1 MELNNFIISIENG
14 IGLLKVNRPK
24 VLNAFNTETVLE
36 LEKAIESLNCDDNV
50 KVIIITGEGEKAFIA
65 GADIAEMCDMDSL
78 QARKFS
84 HAGQRVLSKI
94 ENIEKPVIAAING
107 FALGGG
113 CELALACDIRIAS
126 EKAKIGLPEVTLGVI
141 PGFAGTQRLARVCGP
156 GIAKELVFSGAMID
170 AQRAERIGL
179 VNRVVAPESLMEEAE
194 KLAKKIMAN
203 GPLAVRISKTVI
215 NRGLDSNFQTGSAY
229 EAEAFSVCFS
239 TKEPKTGMSAFLEKR
254 KAEW

>member
-1 MELNNFIISIENG
+1 MELNNFLMSVEGG
-14 IGLLKVNRPK
+14 IGWLKVNRPK

-36 LEKAIESLNCDDNV
+36 LEKAIEAFGNDDEV
-50 KVIIITGEGEKAFIA
+50 KVIIITGEGEKAFVA
-65 GADIAEMCDMDSL
+65 GADISQMRTMDSL
-78 QARKFS
+78 QARTFS
-84 HAGQRVLSKI
+84 QDGQRVLAKI

-126 EKAKIGLPEVTLGVI
+126 EKAKIGLPEVTLGII

-156 GIAKELVFSGAMID
+156 GIAKELVFSGGMID
-170 AQRAERIGL
+170 AQQAERIGL
-179 VNRVVAPESLMEEAE
+179 VNRVVSAESLLEEVE
-194 KLAKKIMAN
+194 KLAKKIMGN
-203 GPLAVRISKTVI
+203 GPLAVRIAKTVI

-229 EAEAFSVCFS
+229 EAEAFGVCFS
-239 TKEPKTGMSAFLEKR
+239 TVEPKEGMTAFLEKR

>member
-1 MELNNFIISIENG
+1 MEFNNFIISITDG

-36 LEKAIESLNCDDNV
+36 LEKAIEALDNDDTV
-50 KVIIITGEGEKAFIA
+50 KVIIITGEGEKAFVA
-65 GADIAEMCDMDSL
+65 GADIAEMRDMNSL
-78 QARKFS
+78 QARNFS
-84 HAGQRVLSKI
+84 QTGQRVLAKI

-126 EKAKIGLPEVTLGVI
+126 EKAKLGLPEVTLGVF
-141 PGFAGTQRLARVCGP
+141 PGFAGTQRLARLCGP
-156 GIAKELVFSGAMID
+156 GKAKELIFSGVMID
-170 AQRAERIGL
+170 ALQAEKIGL
-179 VNRVVAPESLMEEAE
+179 VNKVVAPESLLEEVE

-203 GPLAVRISKTVI
+203 GPLAVRIAKTVI

-229 EAEAFSVCFS
+229 EAEAFGVCFS
-239 TKEPKTGMSAFLEKR
+239 TDEPKEGMSAFLEKR